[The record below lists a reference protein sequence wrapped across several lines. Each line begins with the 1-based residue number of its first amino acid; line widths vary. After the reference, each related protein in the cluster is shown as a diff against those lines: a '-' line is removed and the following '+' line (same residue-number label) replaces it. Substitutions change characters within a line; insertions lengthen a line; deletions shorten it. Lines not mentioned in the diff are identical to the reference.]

1 MDTIRLFF
9 LKSGQ
14 FFPIFK
20 KEKGKVPLPLSLVSR
35 LEVPN
40 WKKIQK
46 NVQTSRALFPKNL
59 SRQAVIE
66 NVLLKK
72 DGSVSIHNRN
82 LQKFLTEI
90 CKLCKDL
97 STLHMTQL
105 FEPRNQHPYNIRHV
119 SQFNTQSRN
128 TIYCGSKSISFLGPE
143 I

>member
-14 FFPIFK
+14 LFPIFK
-20 KEKGKVPLPLSLVSR
+20 NEQGKVPLALPLVSR
-35 LEVPN
+35 LEVPK

-46 NVQTSRALFPKNL
+46 NVQTSRALFPNNL
-59 SRQAVIE
+59 SWQAVIE

-82 LQKFLTEI
+82 LQKFPTEI

-97 STLHMTQL
+97 STPHMTQL
-105 FEPRNQHPYNIRHV
+105 FEPRNEHPYNIRHV
-119 SQFNTQSRN
+119 SQFNTQSGN
-128 TIYCGSKSISFLGPE
+128 TIYCDSKTSHS
-143 I
+143 